1 MLYSAA
7 VLIFIGV
14 VFPVGGTVFN
24 YFTKPTQRYTFV
36 LIPFFLMAM
45 AWMWDYLRKGGKAL
59 SDFNT
64 GGNSSYGL
72 GISGRLETD
81 RLCRI

>member
-1 MLYSAA
+1 MKKRAKTVLYSAA

-36 LIPFFLMAM
+36 LIPFFL
-45 AWMWDYLRKGGKAL
+45 WQWHGC
-59 SDFNT
+59 
-64 GGNSSYGL
+64 
-72 GISGRLETD
+72 GI
-81 RLCRI
+81 I